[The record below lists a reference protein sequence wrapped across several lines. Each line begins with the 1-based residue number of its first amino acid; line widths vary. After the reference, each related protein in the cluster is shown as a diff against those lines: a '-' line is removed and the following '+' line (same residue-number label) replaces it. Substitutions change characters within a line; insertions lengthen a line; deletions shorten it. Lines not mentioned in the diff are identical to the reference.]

1 MDNENDSNNDIQE
14 NSESNHYSKELE
26 PEDANLQV
34 ETTTLDVKCEVR
46 MYLYS
51 VTAWKRF

>member
-51 VTAWKRF
+51 VTA